1 MRASAPRSAHAARE
15 GFATAGLARLMASKL
30 SKHLSKADFASL
42 LTVGNTCAVLEPP
55 AVIPVERSARLVVA
69 LGYKAPND
77 YARQSADSS
86 GIRKQAA
93 TATGTLRWPYLS
105 RRTSAMRSFSHAF
118 SCSRDSTVRW
128 SKSTKDCVWNFFG
141 AGGLYLPALGY
152 SNAGGRPRWAHP
164 PCHPSGV

>member
-1 MRASAPRSAHAARE
+1 MAL
-15 GFATAGLARLMASKL
+15 FADL
-30 SKHLSKADFASL
+30 SKIEHATSVERGHTRAMVKKLTREEFASL

-93 TATGTLRWPYLS
+93 TATGAALRCSTENQKGLRLELFRRGRLVFTRTGLFQCWGEAPMGTTPTPLS
-105 RRTSAMRSFSHAF
+105 PVG
-118 SCSRDSTVRW
+118 CL
-128 SKSTKDCVWNFFG
+128 N
-141 AGGLYLPALGY
+141 
-152 SNAGGRPRWAHP
+152 
-164 PCHPSGV
+164 

>member
-93 TATGTLRWPYLS
+93 TATGAALRCSTENQKGLRLELF
-105 RRTSAMRSFSHAF
+105 RRGRLVFTR
-118 SCSRDSTVRW
+118 T
-128 SKSTKDCVWNFFG
+128 
-141 AGGLYLPALGY
+141 GLFQCWGEAPMGT
-152 SNAGGRPRWAHP
+152 P